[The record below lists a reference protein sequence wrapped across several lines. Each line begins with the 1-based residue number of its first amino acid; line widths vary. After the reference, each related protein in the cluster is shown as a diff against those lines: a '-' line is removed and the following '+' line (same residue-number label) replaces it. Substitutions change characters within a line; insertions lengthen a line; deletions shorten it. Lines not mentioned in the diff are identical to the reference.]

1 MKTEQKGGLSIKEIQ
16 SKMEHYCSYQDRCHK
31 EVLQKMRDF
40 FIIEEAQNQILMHL
54 IEHNFINEERFARSF
69 VRGKHHYKKWG
80 KVRITNEL
88 KQRDISTKLIQM
100 ALTEIPEKEYLNTFF
115 TLAEKQW
122 EAITETNKYKKQQKW
137 LGFMMRRG
145 YESSLIYEAL
155 NDLKA

>member
-1 MKTEQKGGLSIKEIQ
+1 MKTEQKNGLRIKEIQ
-16 SKMEHYCSYQDRCHK
+16 SKMEYYCSYQDRCHK

-40 FIIEEAQNQILMHL
+40 FLIEEAQNQILMHL

-80 KVRITNEL
+80 KVRITIEL

-100 ALTEIPEKEYLNTFF
+100 ALTEISEREYLNTFF
-115 TLAEKQW
+115 TLAEKHW
-122 EAITETNKYKKQQKW
+122 EAITETNMYKKKQKW

-145 YESSLIYEAL
+145 YESNLIYEAL
-155 NDLKA
+155 SNFE